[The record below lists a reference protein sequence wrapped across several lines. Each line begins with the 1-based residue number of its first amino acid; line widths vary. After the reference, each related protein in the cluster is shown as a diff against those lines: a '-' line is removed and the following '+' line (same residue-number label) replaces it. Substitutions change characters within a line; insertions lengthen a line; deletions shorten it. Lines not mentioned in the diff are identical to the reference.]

1 MTSAPLHGDES
12 LTQLRDMVKAVSGE
26 NRGLAGEIE
35 LNLEQL
41 PITAEIREKATSGYP
56 ASCKAGADRT

>member
-1 MTSAPLHGDES
+1 
-12 LTQLRDMVKAVSGE
+12 MVKAVSGE

-41 PITAEIREKATSGYP
+41 PITAEIREKVPSGYP